1 MKYTIAIAALLGY
14 VAAEEIYDAPVNATA
29 FASKKEEPKKK
40 EEGSA
45 DDDSDSDDV
54 QASDDDSDSDDV
66 QMDKKDDKK
75 KKEEGSAD
83 DESDSDDVQV
93 VEDDSDSGDDVQEDD
108 ASSKSDSDVMED
120 DDSDSDVQNSE
131 DKEDSSD
138 SDVQASDDDSDSDDA
153 VQDSEDDSD
162 SDLQLAK
169 DDESS
174 DHSGEF
180 FEAREHGT
188 GPLDKKYERVVPTN
202 FAEGSDD
209 LFMRSMIKTYALEGK
224 NKDGSPNGQ
233 FFMDEATTRAASGE
247 VLETHKGLK
256 GGAKQDYLK
265 TYFPRTWAHFDVNK
279 SGKVGVEVMPQ
290 FMRFL
295 ASDQTLSL

>member
-1 MKYTIAIAALLGY
+1 MKYTIVIAALLGMIQ
-14 VAAEEIYDAPVNATA
+14 AEEIYAAPVANATSA
-29 FASKKEEPKKK
+29 AEKKTEAKAKADASE
-40 EEGSA
+40 
-45 DDDSDSDDV
+45 
-54 QASDDDSDSDDV
+54 SDDDS
-66 QMDKKDDKK
+66 
-75 KKEEGSAD
+75 
-83 DESDSDDVQV
+83 
-93 VEDDSDSGDDVQEDD
+93 
-108 ASSKSDSDVMED
+108 
-120 DDSDSDVQNSE
+120 SDVQ
-131 DKEDSSD
+131 EDSSD
-138 SDVQASDDDSDSDDA
+138 SDAQADSSSDVQEDSSSDSAAQEDSSSDSAVQEDSSDSDAQADSSSD
-153 VQDSEDDSD
+153 VQEDSSD
-162 SDLQLAK
+162 SDAQADSSTDLQINGA
-169 DDESS
+169 DESS

-202 FAEGSDD
+202 FADASDD

-247 VLETHKGLK
+247 VLETHKGLS
-256 GGAKQDYLK
+256 GGAKADYLK

-279 SGKVGVEVMPQ
+279 TGKLGVETMPQ

>member
-1 MKYTIAIAALLGY
+1 MIQ
-14 VAAEEIYDAPVNATA
+14 AEEIYAAPVANATSA
-29 FASKKEEPKKK
+29 AEKKTEAKADASE
-40 EEGSA
+40 
-45 DDDSDSDDV
+45 
-54 QASDDDSDSDDV
+54 SDDDSSDD
-66 QMDKKDDKK
+66 D
-75 KKEEGSAD
+75 SA
-83 DESDSDDVQV
+83 
-93 VEDDSDSGDDVQEDD
+93 VQED
-108 ASSKSDSDVMED
+108 SSSSAVQEDSSSDSAAQED
-120 DDSDSDVQNSE
+120 SSSDSAVQ
-131 DKEDSSD
+131 EDSSD
-138 SDVQASDDDSDSDDA
+138 SNAQADSST
-153 VQDSEDDSD
+153 
-162 SDLQLAK
+162 DLQINGA
-169 DDESS
+169 DESS

-202 FAEGSDD
+202 FADASDD

-247 VLETHKGLK
+247 VLETHKGLS
-256 GGAKQDYLK
+256 GGAKADYLK

-279 SGKVGVEVMPQ
+279 TGKLGVETMPQ

>member
-1 MKYTIAIAALLGY
+1 MKYTIAIAALLGL
-14 VAAEEIYDAPVNATA
+14 VAAEEIYDAPANATA
-29 FASKKEEPKKK
+29 KALADKKADKEASDDSDSDVQGSADDSDSDVQESDDDSDSDVQLDKKDDKKK
-40 EEGSA
+40 ADEKASSA
-45 DDDSDSDDV
+45 DDDSDSDV
-54 QASDDDSDSDDV
+54 QEDDSDSDV
-66 QMDKKDDKK
+66 Q
-75 KKEEGSAD
+75 
-83 DESDSDDVQV
+83 
-93 VEDDSDSGDDVQEDD
+93 DDSDSDVQ
-108 ASSKSDSDVMED
+108 D
-120 DDSDSDVQNSE
+120 DDSDSDVQASG
-131 DKEDSSD
+131 DDSD
-138 SDVQASDDDSDSDDA
+138 SDVQASGDDSDSD
-153 VQDSEDDSD
+153 VQESADDSD
-162 SDLQLAK
+162 SDVQLNK

-233 FFMDEATTRAASGE
+233 FFMDEATTRAAAGE

-279 SGKVGVEVMPQ
+279 TGKVGVEVMPQ

>member
-1 MKYTIAIAALLGY
+1 MKYTIAIAALLGLIQ
-14 VAAEEIYDAPVNATA
+14 ANEIYDAPVNATQG
-29 FASKKEEPKKK
+29 FAEKKQMAKAESDED
-40 EEGSA
+40 
-45 DDDSDSDDV
+45 DDDSDS
-54 QASDDDSDSDDV
+54 
-66 QMDKKDDKK
+66 
-75 KKEEGSAD
+75 
-83 DESDSDDVQV
+83 
-93 VEDDSDSGDDVQEDD
+93 
-108 ASSKSDSDVMED
+108 
-120 DDSDSDVQNSE
+120 
-131 DKEDSSD
+131 
-138 SDVQASDDDSDSDDA
+138 SDVQADSSSSTKLQEDADSSSSTKLQEDADSSSSTKLQESADSSSSTKLQADSSSSTKLQDDADSSSSTKLQESDDDDADS
-153 VQDSEDDSD
+153 SS
-162 SDLQLAK
+162 STKLQLEG

-188 GPLDKKYERVVPTN
+188 GPLDKKYERVVPSH
-202 FAEGSDD
+202 FAEASDD

-233 FFMDEATTRAASGE
+233 FFMDEATTRAASSE

-256 GGAKQDYLK
+256 GGAKNDYLK

-279 SGKVGVEVMPQ
+279 TGKVGVEVMPQ

>member
-1 MKYTIAIAALLGY
+1 MKYTIVIAALLGMIQ
-14 VAAEEIYDAPVNATA
+14 AEEIYAAPVANATSA
-29 FASKKEEPKKK
+29 AEKKTEAKADASE
-40 EEGSA
+40 
-45 DDDSDSDDV
+45 
-54 QASDDDSDSDDV
+54 SDDDSSDDSAV
-66 QMDKKDDKK
+66 Q
-75 KKEEGSAD
+75 
-83 DESDSDDVQV
+83 
-93 VEDDSDSGDDVQEDD
+93 DDSSSSAVQED
-108 ASSKSDSDVMED
+108 SSSDSAAQED
-120 DDSDSDVQNSE
+120 SSSDSAVQ
-131 DKEDSSD
+131 EDSSD
-138 SDVQASDDDSDSDDA
+138 SDAQADSSSDVQEDSSDSNA
-153 VQDSEDDSD
+153 QADSST
-162 SDLQLAK
+162 DLQINGA
-169 DDESS
+169 DESS

-202 FAEGSDD
+202 FADASDD

-247 VLETHKGLK
+247 VLETHKGLS
-256 GGAKQDYLK
+256 GGAKADYLK

-279 SGKVGVEVMPQ
+279 TGKLGVETMPQ

>member
-1 MKYTIAIAALLGY
+1 MKYTIAIAALLGL
-14 VAAEEIYDAPVNATA
+14 VAAEEIYDAPANATA
-29 FASKKEEPKKK
+29 KALADKKADKEASE
-40 EEGSA
+40 
-45 DDDSDSDDV
+45 DDSDSDV
-54 QASDDDSDSDDV
+54 QGSEDDSDSD
-66 QMDKKDDKK
+66 
-75 KKEEGSAD
+75 
-83 DESDSDDVQV
+83 
-93 VEDDSDSGDDVQEDD
+93 VQE
-108 ASSKSDSDVMED
+108 SD
-120 DDSDSDVQNSE
+120 DDSDSDVQLDKKDDKKKADEKASSAE
-131 DKEDSSD
+131 DEEDDDDVQEDDSD
-138 SDVQASDDDSDSDDA
+138 SDVQASDDDSDSD
-153 VQDSEDDSD
+153 VQDDDSDSDVQASEDDSD
-162 SDLQLAK
+162 SDVQESEDDSDSDVQLNK

-233 FFMDEATTRAASGE
+233 FFMDEATTRAAAGE

-279 SGKVGVEVMPQ
+279 TGKVGVEVMPQ